1 MRASSKSDREDY
13 DGDMDVEAD
22 SDDESA
28 SEFEDDATNTIKSY
42 FGTNRPALRKKAAQ
56 RQRRRATNTSAA
68 AASSASAALLEEPRF
83 VLVRLP
89 CDQQVLMEWHPHLT
103 TRKMGPVQKRL
114 HHHPDFKDEKWPP
127 GATSLFMAAAKARR
141 EENANGP
148 YDVDARDL
156 AAYQEAK
163 PNMILQRILELLP
176 APMVTIG
183 LSSKIQSILERPPN
197 TNTTK
202 PVPSKSTLFLDNVPM
217 ELQKLLQPQ
226 YNALKTFIGMAAAPI
241 PSNIVKRYQQNK
253 AKLNDVIILYKKN
266 DLDNME
272 SWQLHGI
279 CGTTAWSTEHDILL
293 SLQVL
298 DIVKCFPGPVV
309 DIGSGTMVTSVAFS
323 LLGCITVGL
332 EVDKFR
338 VQKTASGLMTMVH
351 DRLHGN
357 SLPAK
362 KVRQRGKNAVHP
374 TVFTRMLPLHADVT
388 QVDLCNGGYVGARFF
403 AARQHPS
410 VKHCT
415 NSYNGLLASPTLRY
429 CIISGTTQEHM
440 EWGIDTSLLTI
451 AVQGTHK
458 MKGGNLQEPFSM
470 YITPLGMQELRSRLN
485 GLKSSFTEDCLNGLR
500 SSFNSQTEFV
510 SQSVDFNLRWPY
522 KRKRPPK
529 EDIDK

>member
-1 MRASSKSDREDY
+1 MRASSKSDRGDY

-22 SDDESA
+22 SNDESA

-42 FGTNRPALRKKAAQ
+42 FGNKGVGVWKMAAQ

-89 CDQQVLMEWHPHLT
+89 YDQEVPMKWPPHLT

-114 HHHPDFKDEKWPP
+114 HHHPDFKDDKWPP
-127 GATSLFMAAAKARR
+127 GATSRFMAAAKARR
-141 EENANGP
+141 EENKNGSFG
-148 YDVDARDL
+148 VDARDL
-156 AAYQEAK
+156 AACQK
-163 PNMILQRILELLP
+163 DQPNVTLQRILELFP
-176 APMVTIG
+176 AHMVKDIR
-183 LSSKIQSILERPPN
+183 LSSKIQSILDRPP
-197 TNTTK
+197 NTTK
-202 PVPSKSTLFLDNVPM
+202 PVPLRSTLFLDNVPM

-226 YNALKTFIGMAAAPI
+226 YNALKTIIGMAAAPI

-272 SWQLHGI
+272 TWQVHGV

-323 LLGCITVGL
+323 LLGCIVVGL

-357 SLPAK
+357 SLAAK

-374 TVFTRMLPLHADVT
+374 TVFTRMLPLHADVNH
-388 QVDLCNGGYVGARFF
+388 VDLKNGGYVGARFF
-403 AARQHPS
+403 AAKQHPS

-451 AVQGTHK
+451 AVQGTHR

-485 GLKSSFTEDCLNGLR
+485 GLRSSFNEDCLNGLR

-510 SQSVDFNLRWPY
+510 CQSVDFNLRWPY
-522 KRKRPPK
+522 KRKRPSK
-529 EDIDK
+529 EAIDK